1 MSKVNNL
8 DWQDGETHEQY
19 LKRLDAMESEAE
31 REFIES
37 KKRLRKERAE
47 LLENTQKKKQILE
60 AKRERIIGRA
70 VMERAKEGNIK
81 RIEEYISEK
90 DRIIV
95 CDILEKLRV
104 KPNQHESIERTAINN
119 FPRPN

>member
-1 MSKVNNL
+1 MSKVDNL

-104 KPNQHESIERTAINN
+104 KPHQHESIERTAINN